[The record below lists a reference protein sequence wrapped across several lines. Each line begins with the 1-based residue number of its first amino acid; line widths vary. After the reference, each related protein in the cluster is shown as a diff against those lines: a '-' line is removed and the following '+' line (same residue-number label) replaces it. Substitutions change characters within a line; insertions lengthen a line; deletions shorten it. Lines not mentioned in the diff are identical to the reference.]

1 MIKDVL
7 LKWGR
12 PQLETLYAVRIGN
25 LQLEAL
31 KIKLNIRA
39 LKRKI
44 EMVNAAVNTGLVH
57 DFIEIELSVSQL
69 LAHAELEIMAQTA
82 DIENAKKF
90 LLS

>member
-31 KIKLNIRA
+31 KIKLNRRA

-44 EMVNAAVNTGLVH
+44 EMVNAAVNV
-57 DFIEIELSVSQL
+57 
-69 LAHAELEIMAQTA
+69 
-82 DIENAKKF
+82 
-90 LLS
+90 